1 MLGGG
6 FVRTGLV
13 AFFRVA
19 SRRRLILLSIEAR
32 RALFDASA
40 DPYFVI
46 VFPVEVLADGFFVLA
61 VGLDLLLFINLIVDT
76 SADASTQFA
85 EKDVPFSFGL
95 HDFTSFAELFNLGFY
110 GGI

>member
-1 MLGGG
+1 LLGVG

-19 SRRRLILLSIEAR
+19 SRRRLISLSAEAR
-32 RALFDASA
+32 RALFDAFA

-46 VFPVEVLADGFFVLA
+46 IFPVEVLADGFVVLA
-61 VGLDLLLFINLIVDT
+61 FGLDLLLFIVDT

>member
-1 MLGGG
+1 LLGGG

-19 SRRRLILLSIEAR
+19 SRRRLILLFIEAR

-46 VFPVEVLADGFFVLA
+46 VFPVEVLADGFVVLA
-61 VGLDLLLFINLIVDT
+61 VGLDLLLFIVDT